1 MAGEGVGSAAGCG
14 LRAAGCGLRAAGCGA
29 QAHGKRQATND
40 AWRITLAA

>member
-14 LRAAGCGLRAAGCGA
+14 LRAAGCGLRAAGRRRTA
-29 QAHGKRQATND
+29 SGKRQATND